1 MSGIDP
7 IALLAHDLKS
17 PLGLVKGA
25 FTSLRRR
32 CPESGTGIIEIGL
45 KSVILVEQLVDEVVL
60 LQSIGTAREARL
72 RPLPPVTFHEVLLA
86 AMLEAVGRLGWSA
99 VGDFESGAG
108 LAEIRRKLEALGVH
122 LDVEEELLNRPL
134 PKLPPGLVRVVM
146 NLVGNAFRHGR
157 PPIEIA
163 ARRADGSVE
172 VAVTDAGPG
181 LPEAALALLAGT
193 PSDLAIERESLG
205 LLGARWLVEGLR
217 GTLEAG
223 PGPAGRGTRIRVRI
237 AEIATA
243 PPSP

>member
-32 CPESGTGIIEIGL
+32 RPEADAGIIEVGL
-45 KSVILVEQLVDEVVL
+45 RSAILVQQLVDEVVL
-60 LQSIGTAREARL
+60 LKSVGTAREARL
-72 RPLPPVTFHEVLLA
+72 RPQPPVAFHEVLLA
-86 AMLEAVGRLGWSA
+86 AMLEAVGRLGWKA
-99 VGDFESGAG
+99 VEDFQGGAD
-108 LAEIRRKLEALGVH
+108 LAAIRRKLEAFGVR

-134 PKLPPGLVRVVM
+134 PLLPPGLIRVVM
-146 NLVGNAFRHGR
+146 NLVGNAFRHGE

-163 ARRADGSVE
+163 ARRAGGSVE

-181 LPEAALALLAGT
+181 LPEAALALLTGS
-193 PSDLAIERESLG
+193 PEPAIERDWLG
-205 LLGARWLVEGLR
+205 LIGARWLAEGLR
-217 GTLEAG
+217 GKLEAG
-223 PGPAGRGTRIRVRI
+223 PGPAGRGTTIRVRI
-237 AEIATA
+237 PEVATS